1 MQFISTIKSK
11 CKKFKVTNTNNWGSS
26 TSFIN
31 YNLKKKYFLNFP
43 NKNTFTKWWKQLF
56 LLIMTSKLMCSSS
69 HTISLHHNISTW
81 NLCIFTA

>member
-11 CKKFKVTNTNNWGSS
+11 CKKFKVTNNWGSS

-56 LLIMTSKLMCSSS
+56 C
-69 HTISLHHNISTW
+69 
-81 NLCIFTA
+81 